1 MITQRPSEL
10 SETALS
16 QCGTIISM
24 RLNNLNDQA
33 QLRASLS
40 EGARGY
46 VDIIAT
52 LKNRECIISGDGVP
66 VPMRV
71 LIDTI
76 AEDRKPASDD
86 PVFSL
91 GWSDDAGAAELLADT
106 VGRWR
111 EEG

>member
-1 MITQRPSEL
+1 MVTQRPSEL

-16 QCGTIISM
+16 QCGTIIAM

-33 QLRASLS
+33 QLRASLP

-46 VDIIAT
+46 VEIIST
-52 LKNRECIISGDGVP
+52 LKDRECVISGEGVP

-71 LIDTI
+71 LIDTLP
-76 AEDRKPASDD
+76 DHRKPASDD
-86 PVFSL
+86 PVFSTS
-91 GWSDDAGAAELLADT
+91 WSGEEGAAEMLAET

-111 EEG
+111 KEG